1 MMQTNNHN
9 ISLRKLFLLV
19 LLVVVSPASA
29 SSLFDDDA
37 VLEVKLSGPL
47 SSLLKE
53 KDGSRE
59 LPFLLRANGIE
70 HLVKVRLRGKSRRVV
85 CSFPPLRINFATGD
99 TAQSVF
105 ENQDKL
111 KLVTQC
117 QKRRSSQLD
126 VLQEYAAYRIF
137 NLLSEISYKV
147 RLLHITYTDT
157 EGRPEKNTFDH
168 YGFLIESS
176 SELADRVGGQ
186 PVQETGLSIDSLDS
200 KHAAT
205 VFVFE
210 YLIGN
215 TDWSLVRA
223 EVDDRCCHNGDLLDI
238 GSARY
243 YVPYDFDRS
252 GLVNAR
258 YAKPDL
264 DLRISRVTQRLYRG
278 YCISTDALKNALGT
292 VKARKADILGVIS
305 QLPVLSQK
313 EIKATMKYLERFF
326 DQASDED
333 KIVKLFE
340 RKCL

>member
-1 MMQTNNHN
+1 MIQTNNRN
-9 ISLRKLFLLV
+9 MSLRKLFLLF
-19 LLVVVSPASA
+19 LLAVVSPASA

-53 KDGSRE
+53 KNASRE

-70 HLVKVRLRGKSRRVV
+70 HSIKVRLRGKSRRVV

-99 TAQSVF
+99 AAQSVF

-117 QKRRSSQLD
+117 RGQSSARLD

-137 NLLSEISYKV
+137 SLLSGFSYKV

-168 YGFLIESS
+168 YGFLIESA
-176 SELADRVGGQ
+176 SEFADRVGGQ
-186 PVQETGLSIDSLDS
+186 PAHETGVSLRSLDS
-200 KHAAT
+200 KQAAT
-205 VFVFE
+205 VFVFQ

-215 TDWSLVRA
+215 TDWSLVTA
-223 EVDDRCCHNGDLLDI
+223 DEEDSCCHNGDLFDI
-238 GSARY
+238 GSTRY
-243 YVPYDFDRS
+243 YVPYDFDRA
-252 GLVNAR
+252 GLVNAH
-258 YAKPDL
+258 YARPDPG
-264 DLRISRVTQRLYRG
+264 LRISKVTQRLYRG
-278 YCISTDALKNALGT
+278 YCISTDALENALGAI
-292 VKARKADILGVIS
+292 KARRADILGVIS
-305 QLPVLSQK
+305 QLPALSQK
-313 EIKATMKYLERFF
+313 EIKATKKYLERFF
-326 DQASDED
+326 DQANDED
-333 KIVKLFE
+333 KIVRLFE

>member
-1 MMQTNNHN
+1 MIQTNTLNM
-9 ISLRKLFLLV
+9 SLRKLLLLV
-19 LLVVVSPASA
+19 LLTAVSPASA

-47 SSLLKE
+47 RSLLRE
-53 KDGSRE
+53 KDGSTE

-70 HLVKVRLRGKSRRVV
+70 HAIKVRSRGKSRKIV
-85 CSFPPLRINFATGD
+85 CSFPPLRLNFATGD
-99 TAQSVF
+99 TAQSIF
-105 ENQDKL
+105 EDQDKL

-117 QKRRSSQLD
+117 QKRRSSQSD

-137 NLLSEISYKV
+137 NLLSEFGYKV

-157 EGRPEKNTFDH
+157 DGRPGKNTFDH

-186 PVQETGLSIDSLDS
+186 PVHQSGLSIHSLDS
-200 KHAAT
+200 KQAAT
-205 VFVFE
+205 VFIFQ
-210 YLIGN
+210 YLIGH

-223 EVDDRCCHNGDLLDI
+223 EVDDRCCHNGDLVDI

-278 YCISTDALKNALGT
+278 YCIPTDALKNALGT
-292 VKARKADILGVIS
+292 VKARRADILGVIS

-313 EIKATMKYLERFF
+313 EIKATKKYLERFF
-326 DQASDED
+326 VQASDED

>member
-1 MMQTNNHN
+1 MIQTNNHN
-9 ISLRKLFLLV
+9 TSLRKLFLLV
-19 LLVVVSPASA
+19 LLAVASPASA

-37 VLEVKLSGPL
+37 VLEVNLSGPL

-70 HLVKVRLRGKSRRVV
+70 HSVKVRLRGKSRRVV
-85 CSFPPLRINFATGD
+85 CSFPPLRIIFANGD

-117 QKRRSSQLD
+117 QKRGSSQLD

-137 NLLSEISYKV
+137 NLLSEIGYKV

-157 EGRPEKNTFDH
+157 ERRPQKNTFDH

-186 PVQETGLSIDSLDS
+186 PVHQTGLSIRSLDS

-205 VFVFE
+205 VFVFQ

-223 EVDDRCCHNGDLLDI
+223 EVDDKCCHNGDLLDI

-278 YCISTDALKNALGT
+278 YCIPADALKNALGT
-292 VKARKADILGVIS
+292 IKARRADILGVIS

-313 EIKATMKYLERFF
+313 EIKATTKYLERFF
-326 DQASDED
+326 VQASDED